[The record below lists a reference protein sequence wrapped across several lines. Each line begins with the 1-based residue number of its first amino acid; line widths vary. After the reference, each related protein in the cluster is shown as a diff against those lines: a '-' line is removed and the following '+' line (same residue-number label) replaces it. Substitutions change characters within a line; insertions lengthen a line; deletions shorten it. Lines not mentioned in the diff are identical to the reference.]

1 MADEKR
7 TEQNPPQGMAMNI
20 NPVTTPVL
28 YTDNIIITTNEDGVV
43 LDVSQRVG
51 STNQANVITRVGMS
65 RTHAKKFAKEL
76 GRILAMTEG
85 AVQTGSQKE
94 NKEEHVS

>member
-1 MADEKR
+1 MADKTSNQQSPE
-7 TEQNPPQGMAMNI
+7 QGMAINI

-65 RTHAKKFAKEL
+65 REHAKKFVKEL

-85 AVQTGSQKE
+85 AVQTGNQKG